1 VNAPARRD
9 ITRRALAIGAA
20 TGIYGISFGVLSVAA
35 GLSPAQTCAMSLL
48 VFTGASQFAT
58 VGVIA
63 AGGSAAAALAP
74 ALLLAARNGVYG
86 LSLVPVL
93 RGRLASRALQA
104 QLVIDE
110 STAMARAQD
119 DAAAAHRAFLATG
132 LSVFLFWNLG
142 TLAGAIAGSG
152 LGDPRRLGLDAMFP
166 AAFLALLAPQLR
178 RPGGGRLRRA
188 AGDGPGAVRPG
199 RRADPVLRVRR
210 DPGPDRAAARAG
222 GGMSWTA
229 LLALAAGAYVLKAVG
244 PVVVGNRQLPT
255 DVTQALELLSVPL
268 VAALVAVQTLDGG
281 GKLVLDARV
290 PALAVAAVL
299 VWRKAPFPVVLLAAA
314 ATAALLRL

>member
-1 VNAPARRD
+1 
-9 ITRRALAIGAA
+9 
-20 TGIYGISFGVLSVAA
+20 
-35 GLSPAQTCAMSLL
+35 MSLL

-119 DAAAAHRAFLATG
+119 DAAAAHHAFLATG

-178 RPGGGRLRRA
+178 RPGAPVA
-188 AGDGPGAVRPG
+188 AVSGALLATALVPFAPG

-210 DPGPDRAAARAG
+210 DPGPDRAAARPG
-222 GGMSWTA
+222 RRMSWTA

-299 VWRKAPFPVVLLAAA
+299 VWRKAPFPVVLIAAA